1 LSSRQEDLTSGRS
14 SSSSSLSSIRGF
26 LLDMDGTIYLGDRL
40 LPGASEFIARCR
52 STGRRVLFLTN
63 NSSRSAVEYAQKLNA
78 LGIAASEDDILTSG
92 EATVSYLK
100 AAGFGSRVYLLGTK
114 PLQDEFSR
122 ARFEFDSERPDVVV
136 LGFDTDLTYD
146 RLRRA
151 CDLIRRGVPFIAT
164 HPDINCPTESGP
176 IPDCGS
182 IIAAIRESTHR
193 TPKVI
198 GKPNPEMIDSAMR
211 KIGVRRQETAMV
223 GDRLYTDI
231 AMALSAQIM
240 GILVLSG
247 ETQQS
252 DLKES
257 RYTPDL
263 VVDCIGDLVGLL

>member
-1 LSSRQEDLTSGRS
+1 
-14 SSSSSLSSIRGF
+14 
-26 LLDMDGTIYLGDRL
+26 MDGTIYLGDRL
-40 LPGASEFIARCR
+40 LSGASEFISRCR

-63 NSSRSAVEYAQKLNA
+63 NSSKSAVEYSQKLNA
-78 LGIAASEDDILTSG
+78 LGIAASEEDILTSG

-122 ARFEFDSERPDVVV
+122 AGFEFDSERPDVVV

-146 RLRRA
+146 RLRKA
-151 CDLIRRGVPFIAT
+151 CDLIRRGVPFVAT

-182 IIAAIRESTHR
+182 IIAAIRESTRR

-198 GKPNPEMIDSAMR
+198 GKPNPEMIESAMR

-231 AMALSAQIM
+231 AMAVAAQIT

-247 ETQQS
+247 ETQRS
-252 DLKES
+252 DLSES

>member
-1 LSSRQEDLTSGRS
+1 MSASTDRMN
-14 SSSSSLSSIRGF
+14 LSSIRGF
-26 LLDMDGTIYLGDRL
+26 LLDMDGTIYLGNRL
-40 LPGASEFIARCR
+40 LPGALEFVTRCR
-52 STGRRVLFLTN
+52 ESGRRVLFLTN
-63 NSSRSAVEYAQKLNA
+63 NSSKSAVEYAHKLNA
-78 LGIAASEDDILTSG
+78 LGIAASEQDILTSG
-92 EATVSYLK
+92 EATVSYLR

-122 ARFEFDSERPDVVV
+122 AGFEFDSEHPDVVV

-151 CDLIRRGVPFIAT
+151 CDLIRKGVPFMAT

-182 IIAAIRESTHR
+182 IIAAIRESTRR

-198 GKPNPEMIDSAMR
+198 GKPNPEMIESAMR

-231 AMALSAQIM
+231 AMAVAAQIT

-247 ETQQS
+247 ETQRS
-252 DLKES
+252 DLSES